1 MFPKVQEVMLV
12 QRLQICVMIMLSA
25 VFPYGA
31 QIKETLVNFRAQ
43 ERKQAAC
50 KWDSDFRIQLLHN
63 GLVKAQLSA
72 SAVFTLLGHLA

>member
-31 QIKETLVNFRAQ
+31 QIKQTLVNFRAQ
-43 ERKQAAC
+43 E
-50 KWDSDFRIQLLHN
+50 
-63 GLVKAQLSA
+63 
-72 SAVFTLLGHLA
+72 